1 MRIIIPL
8 LLFLCS
14 NVYAQDFN
22 RALDNTCVITVTSIE
37 NVIENNVKINK
48 VATIQATGCVFKE
61 DDTYYYV
68 LTCGHYF
75 ETTMGYKLLFTQN
88 GETKI
93 VRASQYCQLDEIKQ
107 DDDADYKDYAVLY
120 FYKKAAEQV
129 NLKINPIP
137 LCLDNPDVN
146 EYFYSAY
153 RVGDDNVCPRTALS
167 KFKIVKFNENEM
179 FITPYP
185 FAGTSGS
192 PVFDKDM
199 SKIYGIHISSGG
211 LCTRS
216 TFIARHYEQSFGK
229 SITQN

>member
-1 MRIIIPL
+1 MRLIIPL

-14 NVYAQDFN
+14 NIYAQDFN
-22 RALDNTCVITVTSIE
+22 RVLDNTCVITLPSVAEVIDNGKKVNRVVTFE
-37 NVIENNVKINK
+37 
-48 VATIQATGCVFKE
+48 ATGCVFKE

-68 LTCGHYF
+68 LTCGHHF
-75 ETTMGYKLLFTQN
+75 ESPLGYKLLFTQN

-107 DDDADYKDYAVLY
+107 DEDPDYKDYAILY

-129 NLKINPIP
+129 DLKITPIP
-137 LCLDNPDVN
+137 LCLDNPDIN
-146 EYFYSAY
+146 ENCYSAY

-167 KFKIVKFNENEM
+167 KFKIVKVGENEI

-185 FAGTSGS
+185 FAGTSGA
-192 PVFDKDM
+192 PIFDKDM

-229 SITQN
+229 PITQN